1 LVAWLCGITLDR
13 GPNLPSPIALIY
25 AGAATLTPLG
35 LGDQECQKSK
45 KSCFLRALPMV
56 QFYDALKA
64 NGLLVASGKKKRSK
78 NQNEALLA
86 MCH

>member
-45 KSCFLRALPMV
+45 KSCFLRSLSM
-56 QFYDALKA
+56 F
-64 NGLLVASGKKKRSK
+64 N
-78 NQNEALLA
+78 
-86 MCH
+86 

>member
-1 LVAWLCGITLDR
+1 MPLEPTRFSVFATLGAVLVAWLCGITLDR

-45 KSCFLRALPMV
+45 KSCFLRSLPMV
-56 QFYDALKA
+56 QLK
-64 NGLLVASGKKKRSK
+64 
-78 NQNEALLA
+78 
-86 MCH
+86 